1 MIFNLQELKQG
12 SLIFLRYRCSFTSWL
27 ISRFLG
33 FKYSKLVVF
42 MGDNK
47 VLEPC
52 WFGFKSCYVPLQKYL
67 NNDMVEGEVI
77 TLFHEPEDTKLFT
90 DRIKKVSRKLRF
102 VEAIQ
107 KALFGL
113 EIDIPKKKITIRDI
127 YRKIIK
133 ITR

>member
-1 MIFNLQELKQG
+1 
-12 SLIFLRYRCSFTSWL
+12 
-27 ISRFLG
+27 
-33 FKYSKLVVF
+33 
-42 MGDNK
+42 
-47 VLEPC
+47 
-52 WFGFKSCYVPLQKYL
+52 
-67 NNDMVEGEVI
+67 MVEGEVI
-77 TLFHEPEDTKLFT
+77 ALFHEPEDTKLFT